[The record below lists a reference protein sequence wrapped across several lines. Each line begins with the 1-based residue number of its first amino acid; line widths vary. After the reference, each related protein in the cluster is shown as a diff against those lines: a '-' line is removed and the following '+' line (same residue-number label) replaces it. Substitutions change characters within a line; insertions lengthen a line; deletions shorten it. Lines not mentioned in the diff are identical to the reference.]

1 MILFYAEKREG
12 CSPNPCLNDGR
23 CIETSS
29 GSFDCICKPGFSGAI
44 CSGNIF
50 NTNDWCCP
58 YMSPLKFVSAC
69 KSMYYK
75 GKKRVSFTALPFGQA
90 VASMYKPNSH
100 LN

>member
-1 MILFYAEKREG
+1 
-12 CSPNPCLNDGR
+12 
-23 CIETSS
+23 
-29 GSFDCICKPGFSGAI
+29 
-44 CSGNIF
+44 
-50 NTNDWCCP
+50 
-58 YMSPLKFVSAC
+58 MSPLKFVSAC